1 MATHLARDVVYG
13 LWIAWAMIWWAMSL
27 GTKPVRR
34 VETFASRLGHIVPLG
49 AAAALC
55 ALPHLPGGLLEGTF
69 VPVSWV
75 GYGIGVALTA
85 LGIAFAIWARAILAG
100 NWSGTVTVKEDHA
113 LVRRG
118 PYALVRHPIYTGMLT
133 AFAGTTL
140 CVGQWRALVALGL
153 IFVALWRKLRL
164 EERWMTETFGEAYAE
179 YRKTTPAL
187 VPFVR

>member
-1 MATHLARDVVYG
+1 MATRNAHDVVYG

-27 GTKPVRR
+27 GTKKARR
-34 VETFASRLGHIVPLG
+34 VEPFASRLAHIVPLG
-49 AAAALC
+49 LAAVLC
-55 ALPHLPGGLLEGTF
+55 ALPHLPGGLGEGTF
-69 VPVSWV
+69 VPPTWV
-75 GYGIGVALTA
+75 GYGIGVSLTA
-85 LGIAFAIWARAILAG
+85 AGIAFALWARAVLAG

-140 CVGQWRALVALGL
+140 CVGQWRALVAFALILG
-153 IFVALWRKLRL
+153 ALWRKLRL
-164 EERWMTETFGEAYAE
+164 EERWMTETFGAAYAE

-187 VPFVR
+187 VPFLR